1 MFYISLR
8 LSILPRPNYHFH
20 QANVYKH
27 PHLCTALLSSFIICT
42 NLRYIFNLFYP
53 LYFTYLHFE
62 LQIRTAFSHYIIQS
76 FNSSIVSRGLRSQ
89 HTLRYALANMSRI
102 NRRDT
107 VVSHKIGIKKSFITF
122 LRVTKVIDYLRSDER
137 RCSDSAKILET
148 YYQK

>member
-1 MFYISLR
+1 
-8 LSILPRPNYHFH
+8 
-20 QANVYKH
+20 
-27 PHLCTALLSSFIICT
+27 
-42 NLRYIFNLFYP
+42 
-53 LYFTYLHFE
+53 
-62 LQIRTAFSHYIIQS
+62 
-76 FNSSIVSRGLRSQ
+76 
-89 HTLRYALANMSRI
+89 MSRI